1 MSGRSDEGA
10 RPVLVADAASS
21 AVGESEDVVVQV
33 AALPVRLRVD
43 VEEGAHFG
51 TNIRNGT

>member
-1 MSGRSDEGA
+1 MSGRSDGEA
-10 RPVLVADAASS
+10 RLVLVVDAASS
-21 AVGESEDVVVQV
+21 AVGASEDAVVQV
-33 AALPVRLRVD
+33 AVLPVRLRVD